1 MHCTSVPEAVACQ
14 AAGAALTL
22 VDHCVEAAAKGRV
35 QGGSAKDVPAGF
47 GICRPPGHH
56 AVRQSCMGFCLFST
70 VAIAARYA
78 QQQHGLQRVR
88 CKVSGDCRLL
98 YVHAQLVGKQCL
110 KVDALVAMY
119 MYVL

>member
-1 MHCTSVPEAVACQ
+1 MEA
-14 AAGAALTL
+14 
-22 VDHCVEAAAKGRV
+22 EAQGKH

-78 QQQHGLQRVR
+78 QQRHGLQKVR
-88 CKVSGDCRLL
+88 F
-98 YVHAQLVGKQCL
+98 
-110 KVDALVAMY
+110 VA
-119 MYVL
+119 

>member
-1 MHCTSVPEAVACQ
+1 MCITGLQGGKQLNSRSSRLHKTVHCQ
-14 AAGAALTL
+14 AAGAALSL
-22 VDHCVEAAAKGRV
+22 IDSCLEAEAQGKQ

-78 QQQHGLQRVR
+78 QQRHGLQKVR
-88 CKVSGDCRLL
+88 
-98 YVHAQLVGKQCL
+98 L
-110 KVDALVAMY
+110 KAW
-119 MYVL
+119 